1 MAPDRGDSKAG
12 AASDNADTVLPKG
25 DGVTPG
31 DGDKPFRIRG
41 GRSSEALWYVAPGVA
56 KVRTEALP
64 EPGPGDIVIRTLHS
78 GISRGTERL
87 VLSGRVPES
96 EFTRMRCPFMGGTFP
111 FPAKYGYCL
120 VGRVEAGPNALRGR
134 TVFALHPHQS
144 VAVVPAETAVVVP
157 QSVPPRRAVLAA
169 NMETAL
175 NAVWDAGAAPC
186 DRIAVVGGG
195 VVGLLVGWL
204 CGNLPGAKVTVV
216 DIDDRR
222 AHAASRL
229 GLGFALPADIPGDCD
244 IVFHAS
250 ASAAGLGTALRLA
263 GNEAAVVE
271 LSWYGTGEVTVPL
284 GAEFHSRRLKLV
296 ASQVGQVAASHR
308 PRWTHRRRL
317 AAALELLSD
326 PRLDCLLNNPPIA
339 FAELPA
345 RIGDILA
352 PESGILCQVID
363 YPAAAP
369 SKP

>member
-1 MAPDRGDSKAG
+1 MAPDHGDSKASS
-12 AASDNADTVLPKG
+12 ASGDGETVAPKG
-25 DGVTPG
+25 DKVSPSGR
-31 DGDKPFRIRG
+31 DKMPRTRSG
-41 GRSSEALWYVAPGVA
+41 PSSEALWYVAPGVA
-56 KVRTEALP
+56 KVRAEALP
-64 EPGPGDIVIRTLHS
+64 APGADDIVIRTLHS
-78 GISRGTERL
+78 AISRGTERL

-120 VGRVEAGPNALRGR
+120 VGRVETGPKALRGR

-144 VAVVPAETAVVVP
+144 AVVLPAEAAIVVP
-157 QSVPPRRAVLAA
+157 RSVPPRRAVLAA

-175 NAVWDAGAAPC
+175 NAVWDAGAGPG

-204 CGNLPGAKVTVV
+204 CGNIPGANVTVI

-222 AHAASRL
+222 AKAASRL

-250 ASAAGLGTALRLA
+250 ASAAGLATALRLA
-263 GNEAAVVE
+263 GNEATVVE
-271 LSWYGTGEVTVPL
+271 LSWYGAGEVAVPL

-296 ASQVGQVAASHR
+296 SSQVGQVAPSHR

-317 AAALELLSD
+317 ATALDLLAD
-326 PRLDCLLNNPPIA
+326 PRLDGLLGPPIA
-339 FAELPA
+339 FADLPA
-345 RIGDILA
+345 CINEILA
-352 PESGILCQVID
+352 PESGVLCQVID

-369 SKP
+369 PKP